1 MWSAILSILLGAAG
15 WGITH
20 LLFEPMKEIMDLR
33 RETQEC
39 LIVHGN
45 LSKDAPADERRAA
58 SDTFR
63 RIGAGLVARHIA
75 ALPWVRRCCTNW
87 FGWDIHSAGAMLI
100 SSGNSIQFE
109 GTILRAESPTVTL
122 IRSCLRLPTPETPP
136 MVQAL
141 WDHAGAPAPIGPGD
155 QI

>member
-1 MWSAILSILLGAAG
+1 MWSAILSILLGATG
-15 WGITH
+15 WGVTR

-39 LIVHGN
+39 LIIHGN

-75 ALPWVRRCCTNW
+75 AWFWVRDCCSKW
-87 FGWDIHSAGAMLI
+87 FRWDIHSAGLMLI
-100 SSGNSIQFE
+100 SLGNDIQFE
-109 GTILRAESPTVTL
+109 GAIYSSDSPSVQL
-122 IRSCLRLPTPETPP
+122 IRSGLGLATPPTPP
-136 MVQAL
+136 MIQAL
-141 WDHAGAPAPIGPGD
+141 WDHAGAPTHSRSGD
-155 QI
+155 HL